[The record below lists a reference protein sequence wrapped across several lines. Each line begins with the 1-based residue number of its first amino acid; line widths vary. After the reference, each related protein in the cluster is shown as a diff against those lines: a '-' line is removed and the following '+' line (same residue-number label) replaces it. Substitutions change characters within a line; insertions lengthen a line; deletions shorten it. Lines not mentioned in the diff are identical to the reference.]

1 MGKTTEQILDYLDR
15 TAQSIAQ
22 TFGPSCETLIHDM
35 SKPGHPIIVIYN
47 GHVSGRRTGDTSD
60 IFGGNRYASGD
71 TTHFKPEADMVNTL
85 VIRENGHRIK
95 STTVNYIGDNFHYA
109 LGINFDCTELMS
121 AMNALETLIATDT
134 PLQDAISENNTAPLE
149 QIFSECVMHIGI
161 EPSDMKKSD
170 RLQLLRM
177 LLERRAFTY
186 QKSIMYVAKH
196 LNVSRYTIY
205 KYLHEIDAQFSE
217 ASVR

>member
-1 MGKTTEQILDYLDR
+1 MFRYLNR

-35 SKPGHPIIVIYN
+35 SKPGHPIVAIYN
-47 GHVSGRRTGDTSD
+47 GHVSGRHTGDTSD

-121 AMNALETLIATDT
+121 AMNALETLIGSAFAGRKAAC
-134 PLQDAISENNTAPLE
+134 PRCA
-149 QIFSECVMHIGI
+149 FGI
-161 EPSDMKKSD
+161 AYPASCWEPSLRQ
-170 RLQLLRM
+170 RLCGNGQH
-177 LLERRAFTY
+177 AVFPWH
-186 QKSIMYVAKH
+186 AH
-196 LNVSRYTIY
+196 N
-205 KYLHEIDAQFSE
+205 A
-217 ASVR
+217 